1 MIERGRYVVRDLGS
15 CTYCHGDPKQYARA
29 EVGEEIP
36 LSGGFVFDIPPGKF
50 YPVNITPDVET
61 GIGRL
66 SDGQVARAHLGGAHL
81 TDDRNPKRT
90 WAAPNITSEP
100 TTGRLAKFTKDE
112 FVARMRAGRAFP
124 GSPMPWQG
132 FQKLH
137 EDDLRAM
144 YRYLKTVPPTVNE
157 VGPPFEDK
165 P

>member
-1 MIERGRYVVRDLGS
+1 MAKATAKKKPTIPQLMKRIADLQKAIHDLETGGAVLHGMIKRIK
-15 CTYCHGDPKQYARA
+15 KQYRPAGSVKESDVQWSTA
-29 EVGEEIP
+29 EI
-36 LSGGFVFDIPPGKF
+36 
-50 YPVNITPDVET
+50 
-61 GIGRL
+61 
-66 SDGQVARAHLGGAHL
+66 
-81 TDDRNPKRT
+81 
-90 WAAPNITSEP
+90 
-100 TTGRLAKFTKDE
+100 
-112 FVARMRAGRAFP
+112 VARMRAGRAFP